1 MKLKNVFK
9 RKTAVLLVSVF
20 CVALISIP
28 FIFAADQY
36 EYDNLGR
43 VKKVTHDRAGHRL
56 NIAMIRPAIEQQPER
71 KLFHQIMYPI
81 FPASNPD
88 PYNGA
93 TGVLTLPVLE
103 WAGGDSD
110 GASDLITYSIYLGT
124 NSNPTTLIGTVAQP
138 GNVSPISYAL
148 TQTLST
154 STTYYWKVVPK
165 DSKGATPD
173 PEDIYIWN
181 FTTTGC

>member
-1 MKLKNVFK
+1 
-9 RKTAVLLVSVF
+9 
-20 CVALISIP
+20 
-28 FIFAADQY
+28 
-36 EYDNLGR
+36 
-43 VKKVTHDRAGHRL
+43 
-56 NIAMIRPAIEQQPER
+56 
-71 KLFHQIMYPI
+71 MYPI
-81 FPASNPD
+81 FPGTLSTTTQN

-110 GASDLITYSIYLGT
+110 GASDMVTYSIYLST
-124 NSNPTTLIGTVAQP
+124 NSNPTTLIGTVTQP
-138 GNVSPISYAL
+138 GNVSPISYTL

-173 PEDIYIWN
+173 PEDIHVWN